1 MMQVTGYAA
10 VNIFVAGNENYMK
23 KIGFLLLIAV
33 VIAGGIFIYL
43 WNKPPETVDGKK
55 AIALTSVNLSRVFQ
69 DNEKTGNDM
78 YLNKVIAVSGTIAEV
93 SKNQDG
99 KTVLLLSGDDP
110 LSGVQ
115 CTMRDNKGNFEVGKP
130 VTVKGFCNGYTV
142 VVLLSD
148 CVAE

>member
-1 MMQVTGYAA
+1 
-10 VNIFVAGNENYMK
+10 MK
-23 KIGFLLLIAV
+23 KIGLLLLVLA
-33 VIAGGIFIYL
+33 VIAGGVFVYL

-55 AIALTSVNLSRVFQ
+55 AIEISSTYLSRVFQ
-69 DNEKTGNDM
+69 DNEKTGNDL
-78 YLNKVIAVSGTIAEV
+78 YLNKVIAVNGTISEV

-115 CTMRDNKGNFEVGKP
+115 CTMRDDKGSFEAGKT
-130 VTVKGFCNGYTV
+130 VTIKGFCNGYTV

-148 CVAE
+148 CVAQ

>member
-1 MMQVTGYAA
+1 
-10 VNIFVAGNENYMK
+10 MK
-23 KIGFLLLIAV
+23 KIGLMLLIV
-33 VIAGGIFIYL
+33 LLVAGGVFVYM
-43 WNKPPETVDGKK
+43 WNKAPDTVDGKQ
-55 AIALTSVNLSRVFQ
+55 AIAMTSTILSRVFQ
-69 DNEKTGNDM
+69 DNEQTGNTM

-115 CTMRDNKGNFEVGKP
+115 CTMRDNKGTFEPGKA

>member
-1 MMQVTGYAA
+1 
-10 VNIFVAGNENYMK
+10 MK
-23 KIGFLLLIAV
+23 KTGLILFIVV
-33 VIAGGIFIYL
+33 VIAGCVFAYM
-43 WNKPPETVDGKK
+43 WNKAPDTVDGKE
-55 AIALTSVNLSRVFQ
+55 AIAMTSINLSRVFQ
-69 DNEKTGNDM
+69 DNEQTGNSL
-78 YLNKVIAVSGTIAEV
+78 YLKKVMAVTGTIAEV

-115 CTMRDNKGNFEVGKP
+115 CTMRDNKGTFETGKS

-148 CVAE
+148 CVVE